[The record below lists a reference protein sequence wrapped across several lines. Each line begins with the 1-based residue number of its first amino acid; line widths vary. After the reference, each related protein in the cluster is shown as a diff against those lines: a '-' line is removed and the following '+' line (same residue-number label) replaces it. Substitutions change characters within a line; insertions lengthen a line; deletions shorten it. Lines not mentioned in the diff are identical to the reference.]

1 MFSHKRSILKKNKK
15 NNISAEEEIKNIV
28 NEINNNYK
36 YALHLD
42 VKSPPKI
49 KTLVKNR
56 SNLSTINIKSN
67 KNKSLTRQSSLTFQL
82 KNKITKESLIMEL
95 REELKY
101 HLKFNLIY
109 KNFLTRVI
117 QLKELVKENKEKVEQ
132 NSNLLKQEFKDRF
145 DLIDQYEKTISL
157 LDVEKKDIVKTNKEI
172 LEMREQSYIKL
183 KEQFNEVQEQN
194 NQQSLKI
201 EELAKK
207 IKLLEYKKEHIQEE
221 MTDQLLKDEKNYES
235 NLKSYKTLVNKY
247 EYFLEE
253 YNTYK
258 KCGDEITKE
267 EVKLF
272 DNTNAKNSLIEE
284 NLEVQLNEELIKKST
299 LMNKMNNLKIQ
310 IKELEEKQKEEQLKE
325 EKKNYYKKI
334 GLFKSSKMR
343 TNSTFAKST
352 KNNKYRKKLNFE

>member
-1 MFSHKRSILKKNKK
+1 
-15 NNISAEEEIKNIV
+15 
-28 NEINNNYK
+28 
-36 YALHLD
+36 
-42 VKSPPKI
+42 
-49 KTLVKNR
+49 
-56 SNLSTINIKSN
+56 
-67 KNKSLTRQSSLTFQL
+67 
-82 KNKITKESLIMEL
+82 MEL

-334 GLFKSSKMR
+334 GLFKSSKIR